1 MRMKRK
7 EKKKKQSGSNL
18 SLLLSSNNVDWI
30 GLIFLHECFWVC
42 SHYLTSKFQINFLIT
57 IWPSL
62 NKNWNFRL
70 HYILFKITTSNK
82 FTRKF
87 LIFKNFPLYFRF
99 KIGPK
104 LFCQFF
110 NSSIF
115 FSFSNK
121 SMHLNRIRVIFDIFA
136 EILQFFKIVNKKRFY
151 FKSAS

>member
-7 EKKKKQSGSNL
+7 EKKKNNRVQIYRYCFHQIMSIGL
-18 SLLLSSNNVDWI
+18 ALSSCMSVFGCAHIIWLQNFK
-30 GLIFLHECFWVC
+30 LIF
-42 SHYLTSKFQINFLIT
+42 KIT